1 MFWAARNKFGH
12 PKTTCHSPDGS
23 GGDFLQSRKSVPD
36 YKEPKTY
43 NMADEKRTKRKKTA
57 GRKPKKDPAV
67 FRYSIKFTSEENGRF
82 EILFQKS
89 GLRYRA
95 RYIKMKA
102 LDEASKVIKIDPATT
117 DFYIRLTNFYHQFQA
132 IGNNYNQVVK
142 AVKTNFGDKRAFV
155 LLRKLE
161 KETVELVIVSR
172 QIVALINEYKEKYLN
187 THLPD

>member
-1 MFWAARNKFGH
+1 MKKENPQR
-12 PKTTCHSPDGS
+12 
-23 GGDFLQSRKSVPD
+23 RKV
-36 YKEPKTY
+36 
-43 NMADEKRTKRKKTA
+43 
-57 GRKPKKDPAV
+57 GRKPKAKPEKY
-67 FRYSIKFTSEENGRF
+67 RYVVRMDEDENRQF
-82 EILFQKS
+82 KLMFQKS
-89 GLRYRA
+89 EA
-95 RYIKMKA
+95 VHHSQFIKSVLLNRTIKI
-102 LDEASKVIKIDPATT
+102 IKIDPATT

-132 IGNNYNQVVK
+132 IGNHYNQVVK

>member
-1 MFWAARNKFGH
+1 MKKENPQR
-12 PKTTCHSPDGS
+12 
-23 GGDFLQSRKSVPD
+23 RKV
-36 YKEPKTY
+36 
-43 NMADEKRTKRKKTA
+43 
-57 GRKPKKDPAV
+57 GRKPKAKPEKY
-67 FRYSIKFTSEENGRF
+67 RYVVRMDEDENRQF
-82 EILFQKS
+82 KLMFQKS
-89 GLRYRA
+89 EAVHHSKFIKSVLLNRA
-95 RYIKMKA
+95 IKI
-102 LDEASKVIKIDPATT
+102 IKIDPATT

-142 AVKTNFGDKRAFV
+142 AVKTNFGDKRTFV

>member
-1 MFWAARNKFGH
+1 MKKENPQR
-12 PKTTCHSPDGS
+12 
-23 GGDFLQSRKSVPD
+23 RKV
-36 YKEPKTY
+36 
-43 NMADEKRTKRKKTA
+43 
-57 GRKPKKDPAV
+57 GRKPKAKPEKY
-67 FRYSIKFTSEENGRF
+67 RYVDRIEEDENRQIK
-82 EILFQKS
+82 LKLQKS
-89 GLRYRA
+89 EA
-95 RYIKMKA
+95 VHHSKFIKSVLLNRTIKI
-102 LDEASKVIKIDPATT
+102 IKIDPATT

-172 QIVALINEYKEKYLN
+172 QIVALINEYKEKYLD

>member
-1 MFWAARNKFGH
+1 MKKENPQR
-12 PKTTCHSPDGS
+12 
-23 GGDFLQSRKSVPD
+23 RKV
-36 YKEPKTY
+36 
-43 NMADEKRTKRKKTA
+43 
-57 GRKPKKDPAV
+57 GRKPKAKPEKY
-67 FRYSIKFTSEENGRF
+67 RYVVRMDEDENRQF
-82 EILFQKS
+82 KLMFQKS
-89 GLRYRA
+89 EA
-95 RYIKMKA
+95 VHHSKFIKSV
-102 LDEASKVIKIDPATT
+102 LLNRTIKIIRIDPATT

>member
-1 MFWAARNKFGH
+1 MKKENPQR
-12 PKTTCHSPDGS
+12 
-23 GGDFLQSRKSVPD
+23 RKV
-36 YKEPKTY
+36 
-43 NMADEKRTKRKKTA
+43 
-57 GRKPKKDPAV
+57 GRKPKAKPEKY
-67 FRYSIKFTSEENGRF
+67 RYVVRMDEDENRQF
-82 EILFQKS
+82 KLMFQKS
-89 GLRYRA
+89 EA
-95 RYIKMKA
+95 VHHSKFIKSV
-102 LDEASKVIKIDPATT
+102 LLNRTIRINKIDPATT

-172 QIVALINEYKEKYLN
+172 QIVALINEYKERYLN